1 MASTSAVRAAAL
13 RPVRAPKTGAPSS
26 PATAPKPR
34 LTVLASPRTSASSLP
49 FTMLCTMIVAATL
62 AALLYLNIEMSDTS
76 YEITRLEAQSSRLTQ
91 EEQALAETNER
102 LGTPQELERQ
112 ARELGMV
119 PVTDPA
125 YIDLDTG
132 TVLGETVPTEGTA
145 VDADAVTDSVPVAEI
160 YDSPT
165 TYHGMGNEGD

>member
-1 MASTSAVRAAAL
+1 MASTSAVRAAAV
-13 RPVRAPKTGAPSS
+13 RPVRAPKPGERGAAS
-26 PATAPKPR
+26 TAPAPR
-34 LTVLASPRTSASSLP
+34 LTVLSAPRTGGGTLP
-49 FTMLCTMIVAATL
+49 FTLLCTLIVAATL
-62 AALLYLNIEMSDTS
+62 AALLYLNIEMSNTS
-76 YEITRLEAQSSRLTQ
+76 YEITRLEAQSKRLTQ

-132 TVLGETVPTEGTA
+132 EVLGETAPIEGTA
-145 VDADAVTDSVPVAEI
+145 AAGDATTDSVPVAEI
-160 YDSPT
+160 YDAPT
-165 TYHGMGNEGD
+165 TYNGMGNEGD